1 MCGAG
6 PTRAM
11 VHAGAGAGA
20 DKTGNRRH
28 GGQTMTASF
37 VPHPAT
43 TLRRAV
49 TEAADISQAVAE
61 LHAGLSQDNASL
73 VLLFVSPRLALDPLA
88 SELARRFAGTP
99 VVGCTT
105 AGEITPR
112 GYARG
117 SITGVS
123 FAAPDF
129 HTVARRIPD
138 VRQFSVADGRSLV
151 RDCLRELN
159 RGTPGW
165 PASQVFAMLFIDG
178 LAACEESVVSAIH
191 RELDVIPLVG
201 GSAGDEL
208 DFRATKILADGAF
221 HRHSAVLVLVATALP
236 FCRFKT
242 DHFTSSHS
250 KMVVTGAD
258 PAQRIVTEINAE
270 PAAEEYA
277 RLIGRA
283 VDDLTPEIFATYPVV
298 VRVGDTP
305 YARSIQK
312 ANADGSLTFYCAID
326 QGIVLTVARDLDIV
340 ADLRRLFGDIRQE
353 IGPPE
358 LVVGYDCILRGLE
371 VRQKGLEQEVS
382 RLMIA
387 NNVVGFSTYGEQY
400 DAMHFNQTFTGIA
413 IGRRA

>member
-1 MCGAG
+1 
-6 PTRAM
+6 
-11 VHAGAGAGA
+11 
-20 DKTGNRRH
+20 
-28 GGQTMTASF
+28 
-37 VPHPAT
+37 
-43 TLRRAV
+43 
-49 TEAADISQAVAE
+49 
-61 LHAGLSQDNASL
+61 
-73 VLLFVSPRLALDPLA
+73 
-88 SELARRFAGTP
+88 
-99 VVGCTT
+99 
-105 AGEITPR
+105 
-112 GYARG
+112 
-117 SITGVS
+117 
-123 FAAPDF
+123 
-129 HTVARRIPD
+129 
-138 VRQFSVADGRSLV
+138 
-151 RDCLRELN
+151 
-159 RGTPGW
+159 
-165 PASQVFAMLFIDG
+165 MLFIDG

-201 GSAGDEL
+201 GSAGDDL
-208 DFRATKILADGAF
+208 DFRATKILADGGF
-221 HRHSAVLVLVATALP
+221 HRDSAVLVLVATDLP

-258 PAQRIVTEINAE
+258 PAQRVVTEINAE

-277 RLIGRA
+277 RLIGRS
-283 VDDLTPEIFATYPVV
+283 VDELTPETFAAYPVV

-340 ADLRRLFGDIRQE
+340 ADLRRLFGDIRDR

-382 RLMIA
+382 RLMIE

-400 DAMHFNQTFTGIA
+400 DAMHFNQTFTGVA